1 MRKLKGLDEGK
12 LYAMKV
18 LEKVKVMQKK
28 KTTEHT
34 RTEREVLEKIIDSPF
49 LAKMYYAF
57 QTPEKL
63 YLVLGFEQG
72 GELFTHLYKSEHF
85 SEAQV
90 RFYIA
95 EIIVALE
102 QLHQVTINFEI
113 VMNISYYCVE
123 FVSKS
128 RIYLKLSNSFKIVQ
142 FFLIASSHL
151 SRYKA
156 RKHSVGRWRS
166 HSHH

>member
-1 MRKLKGLDEGK
+1 MALELTEGEKSSEKLEPFLTISFFRVYLVKKLKGEDEGN

-34 RTEREVLEKIIDSPF
+34 RTEREVLEKIINCPF

-57 QTPEKL
+57 QTPDKL

-85 SEAQV
+85 DETQV

-102 QLHQVTINFEI
+102 QLHKVSGKLTVNVT
-113 VMNISYYCVE
+113 
-123 FVSKS
+123 
-128 RIYLKLSNSFKIVQ
+128 LD
-142 FFLIASSHL
+142 
-151 SRYKA
+151 
-156 RKHSVGRWRS
+156 
-166 HSHH
+166 

>member
-1 MRKLKGLDEGK
+1 MRKLTGLDKGK

-34 RTEREVLEKIIDSPF
+34 RTEREVLEKITGCPF
-49 LAKMYYAF
+49 LAKMFYAF

-72 GELFTHLYKSEHF
+72 GELFTHLYKLERF
-85 SEAQV
+85 SEDQV

-102 QLHQVTINFEI
+102 QLHKV
-113 VMNISYYCVE
+113 
-123 FVSKS
+123 
-128 RIYLKLSNSFKIVQ
+128 KIELH
-142 FFLIASSHL
+142 FP
-151 SRYKA
+151 
-156 RKHSVGRWRS
+156 
-166 HSHH
+166 

>member
-1 MRKLKGLDEGK
+1 MSAVDFKILKLLGTGAYGRVYLVKKLKGADEGK

-34 RTEREVLEKIIDSPF
+34 RTEREVLEKIIDCPF
-49 LAKMYYAF
+49 LAKMFYAF

-85 SEAQV
+85 TEAQV

-102 QLHQVTINFEI
+102 QLHKVNLKNI
-113 VMNISYYCVE
+113 NIS
-123 FVSKS
+123 FPNPKS
-128 RIYLKLSNSFKIVQ
+128 FSSFK
-142 FFLIASSHL
+142 SSTET
-151 SRYKA
+151 
-156 RKHSVGRWRS
+156 
-166 HSHH
+166 

>member
-1 MRKLKGLDEGK
+1 VKKLKGLDEGK

-34 RTEREVLEKIIDSPF
+34 RTEREVLEKIIDCPF

-85 SEAQV
+85 AESQV

-102 QLHQVTINFEI
+102 QLHKVSDEEA
-113 VMNISYYCVE
+113 CRG
-123 FVSKS
+123 FV
-128 RIYLKLSNSFKIVQ
+128 
-142 FFLIASSHL
+142 
-151 SRYKA
+151 
-156 RKHSVGRWRS
+156 
-166 HSHH
+166 

>member
-1 MRKLKGLDEGK
+1 VTLDPTEKVSAADFKILKLLGTGAYGRVYLVKKLKGTDEGI

-34 RTEREVLEKIIDSPF
+34 RTEREVLEKIIDCPF

-85 SEAQV
+85 TEAQV

-102 QLHQVTINFEI
+102 QLHK
-113 VMNISYYCVE
+113 
-123 FVSKS
+123 VS
-128 RIYLKLSNSFKIVQ
+128 
-142 FFLIASSHL
+142 
-151 SRYKA
+151 
-156 RKHSVGRWRS
+156 
-166 HSHH
+166 